1 MKYVL
6 NILILLS
13 VNTNPITMS
22 PTRSRSG
29 SSRERSRSRSL
40 RRRSR
45 SRTRSRSSRSRRRD
59 RDSPHTRTRDSSR
72 SRPHSESSRYR
83 SRRDSQSRRDRSSRK
98 YREQPL
104 PVVEECKSDASSESS
119 EDEFK
124 KDEPA
129 TESREKKMKKVD
141 TANPFSTFD
150 RQTSN
155 RKRYFVPSEFAKSKW
170 LHIRD
175 MDADGKY
182 MSENNN
188 KPDLWKNVAKSD
200 KLVRKYS
207 GDVFADTKLDDG
219 LYSLVDKKETNDEK
233 DLVKSQRV
241 YGSIGHLS
249 LKALE
254 GYAEVYKKID
264 SFGNKMLGY
273 PAKLNPAWT
282 GKEDQSNQQYIWSES
297 QIHAYNECQS
307 ILKEFQ
313 VDVSEPL
320 SNITRIAASAF
331 TNSLEK
337 RREKVLSR
345 IKKKNTNA
353 ATAINRIAP
362 SAYSLFGGDQGQ
374 LEKVVKLTR
383 DLTSTS
389 NRPEGTV
396 SGSSYN
402 MPRGGGSSR
411 GNRGGFSYGSKAPQ
425 DKGYQDK
432 SGAGRGLGKFRG
444 GNSHRGKKH

>member
-1 MKYVL
+1 
-6 NILILLS
+6 
-13 VNTNPITMS
+13 MS
-22 PTRSRSG
+22 PPSRSRSG
-29 SSRERSRSRSL
+29 SGFSHERSRSRSL
-40 RRRSR
+40 RRSRSR
-45 SRTRSRSSRSRRRD
+45 SRSRSRRSRRD
-59 RDSPHTRTRDSSR
+59 RDSSHSRRRDSYGSR
-72 SRPHSESSRYR
+72 RHSESSRHSR
-83 SRRDSQSRRDRSSRK
+83 RRDSQSRGNRSSYESSK
-98 YREQPL
+98 YREL
-104 PVVEECKSDASSESS
+104 PPVTEVYRSDASSDSS
-119 EDEFK
+119 EDESRR
-124 KDEPA
+124 DEPA
-129 TESREKKMKKVD
+129 NESREKKMKKVD
-141 TANPFSTFD
+141 TANPFSTFEK
-150 RQTSN
+150 QTSN
-155 RKRYFVPSEFAKSKW
+155 RKKYFVSLEFIKGKW

-182 MSENNN
+182 LSENN

-219 LYSLVDKKETNDEK
+219 LYSLVDKKETVEEK
-233 DLVKSQRV
+233 DLVKSQRI

-273 PAKLNPAWT
+273 PAKLNPAWQ
-282 GKEDQSNQQYIWSES
+282 GKDDQSNGQYIWSES
-297 QIHAYNECQS
+297 QIQAYNECQS

-320 SNITRIAASAF
+320 SNVTRIAASAF
-331 TNSLEK
+331 TNSLDK

-345 IKKKNTNA
+345 IKKRNTSA

-374 LEKVVKLTR
+374 LEKVVKLTK

-389 NRPEGTV
+389 N
-396 SGSSYN
+396 
-402 MPRGGGSSR
+402 MPRGYCQWQLLHDAEG
-411 GNRGGFSYGSKAPQ
+411 
-425 DKGYQDK
+425 
-432 SGAGRGLGKFRG
+432 
-444 GNSHRGKKH
+444 